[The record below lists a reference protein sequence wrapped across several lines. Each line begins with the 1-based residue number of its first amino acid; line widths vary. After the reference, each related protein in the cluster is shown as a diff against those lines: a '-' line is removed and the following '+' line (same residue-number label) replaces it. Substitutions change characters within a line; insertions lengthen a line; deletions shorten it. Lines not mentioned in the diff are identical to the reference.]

1 MFHICKMRNKFARN
15 HTCTEFTWQHTCVWK
30 CGSAMRNMSVIM
42 WIPTQNYHFNL
53 AFTKWET
60 CALKQY
66 IFTSCYDVGHQRFAC
81 MILEPCLNVILFLTQ
96 VFIQNE
102 SCVFHLK
109 YVNRRSFTFQHAHIC
124 SAQRLTGSLWHCKVT
139 TYVTQ
144 QYFTP

>member
-1 MFHICKMRNKFARN
+1 MMCFTYARWGRNLRVTILVQN
-15 HTCTEFTWQHTCVWK
+15 LH
-30 CGSAMRNMSVIM
+30 GSIVVQEYVALLWET

-53 AFTKWET
+53 ALAKWET

-81 MILEPCLNVILFLTQ
+81 MVLEPCLNVILFSTQ

-109 YVNRRSFTFQHAHIC
+109 HVYRKSFTFEHAHIC
-124 SAQRLTGSLWHCKVT
+124 SAQKLTRSLWHCMVT
-139 TYVTQ
+139 NVT
-144 QYFTP
+144 